1 MKYLWILFIFTF
13 VITKSAQAEEKPF
26 FIKCTNQKN
35 SIVLDFKINKHKNS
49 YTTVY
54 RKIKNKF
61 IEIGE
66 VVGQKKS
73 IVLDFKINK
82 HKNSYTTVYR
92 KIKNKF
98 IEIGEVVGQ
107 KKSSFI
113 LFEDK
118 YAYLGVDFAWHY
130 DKNTYKLQP
139 VLLSKGTIKLEKL
152 PEKLTCL
159 IN

>member
-35 SIVLDFKINKHKNS
+35 SIVLDFKINKHN
-49 YTTVY
+49 
-54 RKIKNKF
+54 
-61 IEIGE
+61 
-66 VVGQKKS
+66 
-73 IVLDFKINK
+73 
-82 HKNSYTTVYR
+82 NSYTTVYR

>member
-1 MKYLWILFIFTF
+1 MKYLWILFILTF

-35 SIVLDFKINKHKNS
+35 
-49 YTTVY
+49 
-54 RKIKNKF
+54 
-61 IEIGE
+61 
-66 VVGQKKS
+66 S

>member
-35 SIVLDFKINKHKNS
+35 SIVLDFKINKHN
-49 YTTVY
+49 
-54 RKIKNKF
+54 
-61 IEIGE
+61 
-66 VVGQKKS
+66 
-73 IVLDFKINK
+73 
-82 HKNSYTTVYR
+82 NSYTTVYR

-130 DKNTYKLQP
+130 DKNTYKLHP

>member
-13 VITKSAQAEEKPF
+13 VIIKSAQAREKPF
-26 FIKCTNQKN
+26 FIKCTN
-35 SIVLDFKINKHKNS
+35 
-49 YTTVY
+49 
-54 RKIKNKF
+54 
-61 IEIGE
+61 
-66 VVGQKKS
+66 QKKS

>member
-13 VITKSAQAEEKPF
+13 VITKSAKAEEKPF

-54 RKIKNKF
+54 K
-61 IEIGE
+61 
-66 VVGQKKS
+66 
-73 IVLDFKINK
+73 
-82 HKNSYTTVYR
+82 

-118 YAYLGVDFAWHY
+118 YAYLGVDFGWHY